1 MTMDFDAIN
10 NAQLVS
16 WFVLAAFVVM
26 YPKDAMM
33 LPVYVLLRVGLVV
46 LNCFLML
53 QAWRIHR
60 QIRADFAKL
69 GLPPPAFH
77 FTPIW
82 DR

>member
-1 MTMDFDAIN
+1 MDFDASS
-10 NAQLVS
+10 NAQMASWVVLV
-16 WFVLAAFVVM
+16 AFVAF

-33 LPVYVLLRVGLVV
+33 LPVYVVLRVGLVA

-60 QIRADFAKL
+60 QIRADFVKL

-77 FTPIW
+77 FIPIW